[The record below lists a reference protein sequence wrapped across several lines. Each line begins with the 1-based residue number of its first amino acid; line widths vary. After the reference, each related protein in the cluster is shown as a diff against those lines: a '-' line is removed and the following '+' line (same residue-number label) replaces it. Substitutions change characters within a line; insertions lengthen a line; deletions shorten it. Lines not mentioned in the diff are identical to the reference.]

1 MLMRRFARMAPARG
15 FARLAGRFG
24 PDQRGV
30 AAVEFA
36 IVLPLLLTIYFG
48 TVEVTQGIVIN
59 RKVTQVTRTV
69 ADLASQVASID
80 NDDMQNLLSAS
91 VSVMTPYPTNTLQVV
106 VSAIKID
113 GNGVAKVEWS
123 DPKNTT
129 ARAKGSTVTLPA
141 ALRVNN
147 TTLIMSEVRYIYTPT
162 IGYVISGAIPLSD
175 VIYMRPRLGET
186 VTRRS

>member
-1 MLMRRFARMAPARG
+1 MLMRKFAKMMPAG
-15 FARLAGRFG
+15 ALTRLAGRFG

-36 IVLPLLLTIYFG
+36 IILPLLLPIYFG

-80 NDDMQNLLSAS
+80 NNDMQNLLSAS

-113 GNGVAKVEWS
+113 GNGVATVVWS
-123 DPKNTT
+123 DARNGT
-129 ARAKGSTVTLPA
+129 ARPEKQAVTLPA

-147 TTLIMSEVRYIYTPT
+147 TTLIMSEVRYTYTPT